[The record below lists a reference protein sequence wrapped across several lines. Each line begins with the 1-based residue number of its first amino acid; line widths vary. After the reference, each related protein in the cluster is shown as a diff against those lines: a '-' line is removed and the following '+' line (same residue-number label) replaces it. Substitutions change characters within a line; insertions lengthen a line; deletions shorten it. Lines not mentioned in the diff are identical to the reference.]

1 MWLPLAGLPPPLSP
15 RGQGGGIRGPPHS
28 VPGRCHGPP
37 IITSPA
43 WCNSPTR
50 QTRTRERSPCCVLE
64 DTPLRASTPLKGQ
77 RNPHPGVPGTE
88 PASPRTPP
96 PGRHCGPPAWG
107 RDPTTSDL
115 RTAPSGGAGGGGPGA
130 RGPRPAGPRLPSP
143 SAAHA
148 ECASASRVPDM
159 SRLQA
164 LCSGLPLRPLPENRG
179 RRAGVPHAPVRTPGL
194 SPAEEQVRGWA
205 PSCRAVCPLGGPAG
219 QCPRPALSRV
229 CQTASHPISLILCPA
244 AALGCRTPAPIY

>member
-1 MWLPLAGLPPPLSP
+1 MGLAESLGRSGAARASVGAEEGVAPAGRAPATPVT
-15 RGQGGGIRGPPHS
+15 QGAGRRDTRATTHS

-115 RTAPSGGAGGGGPGA
+115 RTAPSGGPGA
-130 RGPRPAGPRLPSP
+130 NEGLEGVGLEPEDPAQPDLDCPVPPRPTQ
-143 SAAHA
+143 SA
-148 ECASASRVPDM
+148 P
-159 SRLQA
+159 
-164 LCSGLPLRPLPENRG
+164 PP
-179 RRAGVPHAPVRTPGL
+179 
-194 SPAEEQVRGWA
+194 
-205 PSCRAVCPLGGPAG
+205 
-219 QCPRPALSRV
+219 RV
-229 CQTASHPISLILCPA
+229 CQTCPA
-244 AALGCRTPAPIY
+244 SRRCAPACPCGLSRRTGDAGPGCPTPRSGPPASAPLRSR